1 MIQRALKLRPRI
13 SLFCAEFQDKDNNAL
28 DSSDVLSR
36 DDWAMLHAIDGILQP
51 FWKVTLRLQG
61 QAADGSYG
69 AIWEVLPSMDYLM
82 DGLRGAS
89 NIHTYRKA
97 KHLHVCINNALAKL
111 EEYSK
116 ILKDSPAYAASVV
129 ANPAIKESYFDR
141 HGRED
146 QKEDIRDFWEAEYKD
161 KAESEIVPEETPESE
176 ADEIDDSLNDFI
188 YNQGDTSDAQDEY
201 SRYCNEP
208 ILSKAP
214 PHLLLYWNAQVINT
228 PPLAQMA
235 LDFLSIPAM
244 SAECERVFS
253 SWQLE
258 DSHLGPPESP
268 PR

>member
-1 MIQRALKLRPRI
+1 MTGP
-13 SLFCAEFQDKDNNAL
+13 CCT
-28 DSSDVLSR
+28 
-36 DDWAMLHAIDGILQP
+36 QP

-69 AIWEVLPSMDYLM
+69 AIWEVLPCMYYLM

-97 KHLHVCINNALAKL
+97 KHFHVCINNALVKL

-116 ILKDSPAYAASVV
+116 ILNDSPPYAASVV
-129 ANPAIKESYFDR
+129 ANPEIKESYFDR
-141 HGRED
+141 HGRGAD
-146 QKEDIRDFWEAEYKD
+146 QKEDIRDFWEAE
-161 KAESEIVPEETPESE
+161 SEIVLEETPESE

-188 YNQGDTSDAQDEY
+188 CHQGDTSDAQDEY

-228 PPLAQMA
+228 PSLAQIS
-235 LDFLSIPAM
+235 FNPGY
-244 SAECERVFS
+244 V
-253 SWQLE
+253 
-258 DSHLGPPESP
+258 
-268 PR
+268 